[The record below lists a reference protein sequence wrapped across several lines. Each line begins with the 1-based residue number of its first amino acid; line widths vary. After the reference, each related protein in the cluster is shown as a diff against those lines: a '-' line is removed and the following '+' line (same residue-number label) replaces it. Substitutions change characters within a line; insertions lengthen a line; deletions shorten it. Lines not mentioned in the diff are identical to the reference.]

1 MSNVRDNQ
9 DSKPAVRF
17 KGFSDAW
24 EKRKLGEI
32 TDSFDGKRV
41 PIEVAM
47 RKKGPYPYYGATGVI
62 DHVNDYIFD
71 GEYVLLAEDGA
82 NIILRS
88 SPIAYLTSGKFWLNN
103 HAHIFTAKNGSNVFL
118 LNLFEMKNY
127 SRYNTGTAQPKLNA
141 NVLKNIRFNVPSFQ
155 EQSAIG
161 EFINALNSTIALHQR
176 KVENLQKLKKS
187 LLQQMFVSGNDQV
200 PKIRF
205 KGFADAWEQRK
216 AKSIFKTVS
225 EKGHPDLPVLSASQ
239 EDGMILRS
247 KSGIDIQYKASSLS
261 SYKLVR
267 PNQFVIH
274 LRSFQGGFAYSR
286 LTGIASPA
294 YTVLD
299 FQNLRAQNPKY
310 WIEVLRSPLFIE
322 RLKTVTYG
330 IRDGR
335 SISFSDFGTL
345 KFHFPIISEQQK
357 IAGFFAKLDLTI
369 ALHQRKVENLQKLKK
384 SLLRLMFI

>member
-41 PIEVAM
+41 PIEAAM

-161 EFINALNSTIALHQR
+161 EFMNALNSTIALHQR

-345 KFHFPIISEQQK
+345 KFRFPIISEQQK

>member
-17 KGFSDAW
+17 KGFS
-24 EKRKLGEI
+24 
-32 TDSFDGKRV
+32 
-41 PIEVAM
+41 
-47 RKKGPYPYYGATGVI
+47 
-62 DHVNDYIFD
+62 
-71 GEYVLLAEDGA
+71 
-82 NIILRS
+82 
-88 SPIAYLTSGKFWLNN
+88 
-103 HAHIFTAKNGSNVFL
+103 
-118 LNLFEMKNY
+118 
-127 SRYNTGTAQPKLNA
+127 
-141 NVLKNIRFNVPSFQ
+141 
-155 EQSAIG
+155 
-161 EFINALNSTIALHQR
+161 
-176 KVENLQKLKKS
+176 
-187 LLQQMFVSGNDQV
+187 
-200 PKIRF
+200 
-205 KGFADAWEQRK
+205 DAWEQRK

-345 KFHFPIISEQQK
+345 KFRFPIISEQQK

-369 ALHQRKVENLQKLKK
+369 ALHQQEIDRLQQLKQGYLQK
-384 SLLRLMFI
+384 MFV